1 MVGEEELSN
10 LITTLASCSRLPINL
25 IDKLSSCTFAI
36 IARAAFGEKCK
47 DQDAFILVLKE
58 TLEMLSGLCVTDMYP
73 SVKWL
78 DLISGM
84 RYKIEKVFQR
94 TDRILQNIVDEHRD
108 KMQTKADKLQ
118 RDEDIVDVILKLQ

>member
-1 MVGEEELSN
+1 
-10 LITTLASCSRLPINL
+10 
-25 IDKLSSCTFAI
+25 
-36 IARAAFGEKCK
+36 
-47 DQDAFILVLKE
+47 
-58 TLEMLSGLCVTDMYP
+58 MLSGLCVTDMYP